1 MPCRE
6 APIYFQRKGHLCIL
20 FFSLHFNSDFVMAW
34 TVQLCSEVYNMRMS
48 RYEEIIPSELSL
60 CPLVSLHVLFL
71 QHMDALLNKLIQNQV
86 PENSDI
92 FEKDGKC
99 THSFFLLF
107 QSIFLFVHVSQG
119 MVTSMPASVSCFIVG
134 ILCSLKV
141 FKDNKGKALGP
152 VESFGDE
159 DDNTSIR

>member
-1 MPCRE
+1 
-6 APIYFQRKGHLCIL
+6 
-20 FFSLHFNSDFVMAW
+20 
-34 TVQLCSEVYNMRMS
+34 MRMS